1 MQVRSMLLRKKRMK
15 GRAMTDAITLIV
27 PYPGGGGTDQR
38 ARLLAQHLSREL
50 GIAVNAVNRPGAVV
64 GHTAIAEAAPDG
76 TTIASA
82 GFDNHVKLWNANDGK
97 YLHTLRGHVGAVYM
111 VAFSPDS
118 RLLVSGSK
126 DTTLKAWEVRTGKLA
141 ENLPGHKDQV
151 FAVDWSPDGERVG
164 SGGQDKAVRIWRH

>member
-1 MQVRSMLLRKKRMK
+1 
-15 GRAMTDAITLIV
+15 
-27 PYPGGGGTDQR
+27 
-38 ARLLAQHLSREL
+38 
-50 GIAVNAVNRPGAVV
+50 
-64 GHTAIAEAAPDG
+64 
-76 TTIASA
+76 
-82 GFDNHVKLWNANDGK
+82 
-97 YLHTLRGHVGAVYM
+97 M

-164 SGGQDKAVRIWRH
+164 SGVQDKAVRIWRH